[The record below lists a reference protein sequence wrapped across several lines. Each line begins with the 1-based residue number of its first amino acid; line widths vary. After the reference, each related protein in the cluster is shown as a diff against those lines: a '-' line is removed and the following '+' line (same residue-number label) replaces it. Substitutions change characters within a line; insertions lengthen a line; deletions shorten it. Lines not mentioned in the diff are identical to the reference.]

1 MLLRFRP
8 RLVEAS
14 KLPSWLND
22 ASGWYYSRIDWRP
35 RDLVSVFAAADGQ
48 KVVDDEPGTT
58 VLHLE
63 PRFRSVRLLDAEH
76 RERGIIR
83 AEGLVPGRF
92 VLRRD
97 GNPVWVLRV
106 RSFVRKRHRLEL
118 VGTDA
123 WMFDTP
129 FFWWQHL
136 RGSVSGFPTLLGHV
150 RKEKRREDLGD
161 RSDFENR
168 VSIDLAWIALGE
180 VAIGNEAATTRFDKA
195 HDNTRR
201 LLL

>member
-136 RGSVSGFPTLLGHV
+136 RGSVSGCPTLLGHV
-150 RKEKRREDLGD
+150 GPRKRYWGFKVEPGRETLDVLG
-161 RSDFENR
+161 
-168 VSIDLAWIALGE
+168 A
-180 VAIGNEAATTRFDKA
+180 VAFMHWKWWRW
-195 HDNTRR
+195 
-201 LLL
+201 